1 MHDEE
6 IRHIH
11 HHRDRREIAD
21 RVVRQILVRAC
32 NYRIADARG
41 EQGVTIRGRFGY
53 EIAGYRAARA
63 RPVLDDHLLV
73 YVLTELLREEARRDI
88 HAARGRETDDDAHGF
103 YRITLRTGIL
113 QRRDRCG
120 RTND

>member
-1 MHDEE
+1 MDDKY

-21 RVVRQILVRAC
+21 RVVRQILVRAR

-53 EIAGYRAARA
+53 EIAAYRAARA
-63 RPVLDDHLLV
+63 WPVLDDYLLV
-73 YVLTELLREEARRDI
+73 HVLTKFLRGDARRDI
-88 HAARGRETDDDAHGF
+88 HAAGGRETHDDAHGF
-103 YRITLRTGIL
+103 YRIGLR
-113 QRRDRCG
+113 
-120 RTND
+120 